1 MVHENV
7 VQVVRPGPRE
17 FIPRLAMARGV
28 AALMVAFFHSG
39 QAAYF
44 DAAGRAVPLIGA
56 MKRSD
61 GLSAGGILLRALGN
75 GHGAVIFFFVLSG
88 FVLTMMLQRL
98 PREMAPSARSF
109 FIGRIFRIYP
119 AIVTTLLL
127 FTTVFLLA
135 GRSTAPPDSF
145 LPTNITRNALLLK
158 ADIDGVMWSLQVEML
173 AAPLIFLVYWAWRH
187 IGNAALIIPLVLF
200 TALSFARA
208 WAHLLGP
215 QPELTGIY
223 SFIAGMVAF
232 VHGKAVV
239 ARVGRSGV
247 FLALAVIGF
256 AAARPLLGWTSNW
269 SVIFET
275 MFAGAIC
282 ALLAYGT
289 FKWHGGAVLA
299 ALARYYGRISYS
311 FYLLHPLTLV
321 VLWNMQ
327 AQLSTAVNAGVPP
340 ELLAIGLF
348 LISTLVITP
357 VAHLQ
362 YELVERAGIKWGRT
376 LQQERDAAVPRPVP
390 ERTTP

>member
-1 MVHENV
+1 MVHEDV
-7 VQVVRPGPRE
+7 AQVARPGPRE
-17 FIPRLAMARGV
+17 FIPGLAIARGI
-28 AALMVAFFHSG
+28 AALMVALFHSSQSG
-39 QAAYF
+39 YV

-56 MKRSD
+56 TKHGD
-61 GLSAGGILLRALGN
+61 GISVSSILLRALGN

-98 PREMAPSARSF
+98 PQEMAPSARSF
-109 FIGRIFRIYP
+109 FIGRVFRIYP

-127 FTTVFLLA
+127 FAAVYLLT
-135 GRSTAPPDSF
+135 GLSTAPPDCF
-145 LPTNITRNALLLK
+145 IPTNIVRNALLLRT
-158 ADIDGVMWSLQVEML
+158 DIDGVMWSLQVEML
-173 AAPLIFLVYWAWRH
+173 AAPLIFLVYWAWRRF
-187 IGNAALIIPLVLF
+187 GDAALIILLVLF
-200 TALSFARA
+200 AALSFARA

-215 QPELTGIY
+215 EPELTGIY
-223 SFIAGMVAF
+223 SFIGGMFAC

-239 ARVGRSGV
+239 VRAGRSGV
-247 FLALAVIGF
+247 LLAIAVAGF
-256 AAARPLLGWTSNW
+256 AGARPLLGFASNW

-275 MFAGAIC
+275 MFASTIC

-289 FKWHGGAVLA
+289 FKWQGGAALA

-321 VLWNMQ
+321 VLWNMK
-327 AQLSTAVNAGVPP
+327 AQLGAAVGAGVPP

-348 LISTLVITP
+348 LASTVAITP

-362 YELVERAGIKWGRT
+362 YELVERAGIAWGRV
-376 LQQERDAAVPRPVP
+376 LQRGRAAAALRPSP